1 MEPQPDP
8 IETAIARELWRWAF
22 LPPQARSEVTAA
34 GSELSL
40 MLEFY
45 LCGAFQLVDFTRS
58 RGIWCDGVIEL
69 SIHRINR
76 RAFVIYGVAYSP
88 TNLAPFEMEL
98 HFSRRRDHDPLRT
111 IIRFGELDPV
121 GEIQWH
127 TNEKHVATIVANRP
141 RSDPDWAVAVELTP
155 TET

>member
-45 LCGAFQLVDFTRS
+45 LCGAFHLVDFTPS
-58 RGIWCDGVIEL
+58 RGI
-69 SIHRINR
+69 R
-76 RAFVIYGVAYSP
+76 
-88 TNLAPFEMEL
+88 
-98 HFSRRRDHDPLRT
+98 
-111 IIRFGELDPV
+111 
-121 GEIQWH
+121 
-127 TNEKHVATIVANRP
+127 
-141 RSDPDWAVAVELTP
+141 
-155 TET
+155 